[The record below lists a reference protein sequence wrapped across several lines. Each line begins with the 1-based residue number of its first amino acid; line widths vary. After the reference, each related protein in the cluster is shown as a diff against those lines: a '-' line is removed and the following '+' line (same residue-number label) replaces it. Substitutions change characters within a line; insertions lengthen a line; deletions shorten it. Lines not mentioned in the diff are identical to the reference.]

1 MTNVWLWVWGEYFLP
16 LFCDDVESPDDVFD
30 FVVGLPGDVFGYEAT
45 GDGVLIILV
54 LDEILA

>member
-1 MTNVWLWVWGEYFLP
+1 MP
-16 LFCDDVESPDDVFD
+16 LFCEDVKSPDDVFD
-30 FVVGLPGDVFGYEAT
+30 FVVGLPGDVFGYEVT

>member
-1 MTNVWLWVWGEYFLP
+1 MP
-16 LFCDDVESPDDVFD
+16 LFCKDVESPDDVFD